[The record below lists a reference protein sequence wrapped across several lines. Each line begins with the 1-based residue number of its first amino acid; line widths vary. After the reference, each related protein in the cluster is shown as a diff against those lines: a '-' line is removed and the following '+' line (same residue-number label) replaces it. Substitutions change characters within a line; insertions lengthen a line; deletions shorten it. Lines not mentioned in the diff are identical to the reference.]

1 MVLIPQQVRYLLQG
15 FTLLAHSLYQFEA
28 FSIGTLL
35 VAVALT
41 EQGATCTI
49 VGISTEVEQ
58 W

>member
-1 MVLIPQQVRYLLQG
+1 MVLIPQQVRYLLQDHSL
-15 FTLLAHSLYQFEA
+15 FAHSLYQFEA

-35 VAVALT
+35 LGVALA

-58 W
+58 